1 MEGKYKVITLCGST
15 RFKDEF
21 IELQKRLTL
30 EGNIVISVGLFG
42 HSGDDEVWEDMDEG
56 TMTETKR
63 MLDDMHKRKIDMAD
77 EIYVVNV
84 DGYIGES
91 TQSEI
96 EYAEEAGKEVRY
108 LFDPYEFEYDDEDD
122 DRDVL
127 QEIIDVLYDN
137 KGLKAK
143 EIANKL
149 GILKGTV
156 NHYLYAEE
164 GDRFKRDHNY
174 RWYISEMYVE
184 EDDEYEFD
192 DDEYGDDEYDDE
204 YDDDEIEDDEEVNPK
219 EIEGNDFLVIT
230 GNPSCLYKE
239 HDVMDITASVKV
251 MNGKGKLETVL
262 IPALYCDTCEQFYM
276 LEPEYRKL
284 KVRGTPICKVVTQE
298 VYRGIRSGKIE
309 LNTESLLHSLGYNVS
324 EKEGLSTQ
332 YRHNLLKTILRERVM
347 TRMAVLSHLDYLI
360 KRNGKKE
367 HMETAKAK
375 WEDDRYYVSRLDLSS
390 SDSVSVDSIRR
401 KAEKQY

>member
-1 MEGKYKVITLCGST
+1 MVGKYKVITLCGST

-21 IELQKRLTL
+21 MEAQKRLTL

-56 TMTETKR
+56 TLTETKR

-77 EIYVVNV
+77 EIYVINV
-84 DGYIGES
+84 DGYVGES

-96 EYAEEAGKEVRY
+96 EYAEETGKEVRY
-108 LFDPYEFEYDDEDD
+108 LVDPDEFYDDDD
-122 DRDVL
+122 DDERDVL
-127 QEIIDVLYDN
+127 QEIIDLLYEER
-137 KGLKAK
+137 GLKAR
-143 EIANKL
+143 EIANRL
-149 GILKGTV
+149 GVFKGTI

-164 GDRFKRDHNY
+164 GERFKHDWDY

-184 EDDEYEFD
+184 EDEEYEFD
-192 DDEYGDDEYDDE
+192 DELEDE
-204 YDDDEIEDDEEVNPK
+204 EIEEDEDEEVFPE
-219 EIEGNDFLVIT
+219 EIEGNSFLVIT
-230 GNPSCLYKE
+230 GSPSCIYRN

-251 MNGKGKLETVL
+251 MNGKGKVETIL
-262 IPALYCDTCEQFYM
+262 IPALYCETCEEFYM

-298 VYRGIRSGKIE
+298 VYRDIRSGRTE
-309 LNTESLLHSLGYNVS
+309 LNAESLLHSLGYNVS
-324 EKEGLSTQ
+324 EKEGLSPQ
-332 YRHNLLKTILRERVM
+332 YRHNLLKAILKEKVM

-367 HMETAKAK
+367 HMESARAK
-375 WEDDRYYVSRLDLSS
+375 WEDDRYYVSRLDLSI
-390 SDSVSVDSIRR
+390 DDSINIDSI
-401 KAEKQY
+401 KKKI

>member
-1 MEGKYKVITLCGST
+1 MVGKYKVITLCGST

-21 IELQKRLTL
+21 IEAQKRLTL

-42 HSGDDEVWEDMDEG
+42 HSGDDEIWEGMDEG
-56 TMTETKR
+56 TLTETKE

-77 EIYVVNV
+77 EIYVINV

-96 EYAEEAGKEVRY
+96 EYAEETGKEARY
-108 LFDPYEFEYDDEDD
+108 LFEPDEFDYDDDD
-122 DRDVL
+122 DEGDVL
-127 QEIIDVLYDN
+127 QEIIDLLYEE
-137 KGLKAK
+137 KGLKAR
-143 EIANKL
+143 EIANQL
-149 GILKGTV
+149 GIEKSTV

-164 GDRFKRDHNY
+164 GELFKHDHDY

-184 EDDEYEFD
+184 EDDEYDFD
-192 DDEYGDDEYDDE
+192 NDE
-204 YDDDEIEDDEEVNPK
+204 YDDDYDDYEFEIDEIEEDEEEIPE
-219 EIEGNDFLVIT
+219 EIEGNHFLVIT
-230 GNPSCLYKE
+230 GSPSCLYRD
-239 HDVMDITASVKV
+239 HDVRDITASVKV
-251 MNGKGKLETVL
+251 MNGSGKVETVL
-262 IPALYCDTCEQFYM
+262 IPAFYCDTCEQFYM

-284 KVRGTPICKVVTQE
+284 RLRGTPICKVVTQE
-298 VYRGIRSGKIE
+298 KYKGIRSGSIE
-309 LNTESLLHSLGYNVS
+309 LNAESLLHSLGYNVS

-332 YRHNLLKTILRERVM
+332 YRHNLLKAILKEKVM
-347 TRMAVLSHLDYLI
+347 TKMAVLSHLDYLI

-390 SDSVSVDSIRR
+390 NGSTSVDSIKR
-401 KAEKQY
+401 KV